1 MNWYTLKA
9 EFKKEYPDYT
19 VKVDPPCISDTR
31 YTHYYYEVLAYVLG
45 KKFTIQ
51 GCVDVDETTKTITL
65 YR

>member
-31 YTHYYYEVLAYVLG
+31 YTHYYYEALAYVLG
-45 KKFTIQ
+45 KKSTVQ
-51 GCVDVDETTKTITL
+51 GCVIVDKEKKVITL

>member
-31 YTHYYYEVLAYVLG
+31 YTHYYYEVLAHVLG
-45 KKFTIQ
+45 KKIVNH
-51 GCVDVDETTKTITL
+51 GCIVVDEDTKTITL